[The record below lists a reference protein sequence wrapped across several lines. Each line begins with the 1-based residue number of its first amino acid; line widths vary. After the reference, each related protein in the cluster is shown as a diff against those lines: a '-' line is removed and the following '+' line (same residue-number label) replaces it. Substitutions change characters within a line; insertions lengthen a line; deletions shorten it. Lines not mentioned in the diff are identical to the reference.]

1 MKFRKIIKSVTR
13 NYKLK
18 HKLNKAKIY
27 FKPEDL
33 KFKAI
38 NVLFIDSII
47 PEYNKDS
54 GSRRLKSIMTL
65 LLENNVGVFLLADF
79 AQYRYKSDYFQFYK
93 DLGVQL
99 YEPSIYKN
107 KLFTKRKFIKFI
119 APNLNY
125 VWLHRPNIFEKYS
138 DYIKSKNDN
147 IKLIFDMCDFHY
159 MRLIRQWEQDK
170 LPELKIEAEHYL
182 KMEIDNCK
190 KADTIIA
197 ISKTDKNLVAKFFDN
212 DDKFEVLS
220 NLHQYQKK
228 PKNFKTFHER
238 KDLLFI
244 GSFGHTPNLDA
255 VHFLHDQ
262 IMPIVWKTYPKI
274 VVNIIGSNPVQSI
287 LELDNERFKVLGFIE
302 DIEPYFVNS
311 RLFIAPLR
319 FGAGIKGKIGQS
331 LEYSLPVITTEIG
344 AEGFDF
350 GTFEDEMIANQPK
363 EFAEKIIEM
372 YTNESLW
379 DDVSNFSKEILEPFS
394 IATTMK
400 TLKQIIK

>member
-1 MKFRKIIKSVTR
+1 
-13 NYKLK
+13 
-18 HKLNKAKIY
+18 
-27 FKPEDL
+27 
-33 KFKAI
+33 
-38 NVLFIDSII
+38 
-47 PEYNKDS
+47 
-54 GSRRLKSIMTL
+54 
-65 LLENNVGVFLLADF
+65 
-79 AQYRYKSDYFQFYK
+79 
-93 DLGVQL
+93 
-99 YEPSIYKN
+99 
-107 KLFTKRKFIKFI
+107 
-119 APNLNY
+119 
-125 VWLHRPNIFEKYS
+125 
-138 DYIKSKNDN
+138 
-147 IKLIFDMCDFHY
+147 
-159 MRLIRQWEQDK
+159 
-170 LPELKIEAEHYL
+170 
-182 KMEIDNCK
+182 MEIDNCK